1 MPELRRNPSA
11 NPSASASPA
20 AAAKAPAIVMPTP
33 AAGAGSSANAAPK
46 VGFVSLGCPK
56 ALVDSEQILTQLRAE
71 GYQTANSY
79 DGADLVIV
87 NTCGFID
94 AAVQESLDA
103 IGEALAENGKVIVTG
118 CLGAK
123 KDAAGDDIITKVHPK
138 VLAVTGPHA
147 VTEVM
152 ESVHLHLPKPHDP
165 FIDLVPDHGV
175 KLTPR
180 HYAYLKI
187 SEGCNHRCSFCIIP
201 SMRGDLVSRRIDEV
215 LIEAENLFKA
225 GVKELLV
232 ISQDTS
238 AYGVDVKFRTG
249 FWNGRPI
256 KTHMTQLV
264 EALGQLARQYDA
276 WMRLHYVYP
285 YPHVDH
291 AIPFMGD
298 GHVLPYLDI
307 PMQHA
312 HPDVLKRMKRP
323 ASGEKNLER
332 ILKWRSMN
340 PDLTIRSTFI
350 AGFPGETEAEFEY
363 LLDFLKEAQI
373 DRLGCFAY
381 SPVEGATANELANPV
396 PEAVREERRARVMLL
411 QEEISAK
418 RLQAKVGKTL
428 RVLIDEVGPREA
440 IGRSS
445 ADAPEIDG
453 VVHIK
458 RPLVPGKQKLAVGQF
473 ADVVITRADAHDLW
487 ANPL

>member
-1 MPELRRNPSA
+1 MS
-11 NPSASASPA
+11 
-20 AAAKAPAIVMPTP
+20 IVSQTV
-33 AAGAGSSANAAPK
+33 PK
-46 VGFVSLGCPK
+46 IGFVSLGCPK

-71 GYQTANSY
+71 GYDTAKSY

-103 IGEALAENGKVIVTG
+103 IGEALAENGRVIVTG

-123 KDAAGDDIITKVHPK
+123 KDAAGNDIITKVHPK

-147 VTEVM
+147 LTEVM
-152 ESVHLHLPKPHDP
+152 DSVHTHLPKPHDP
-165 FIDLVPDHGV
+165 FLDLVPDHGI
-175 KLTPR
+175 KLTPK

-201 SMRGDLVSRRIDEV
+201 SMRGDLVSRPIGE
-215 LIEAENLFKA
+215 LLQEAENLFKA

-249 FWNGRPI
+249 FWNGKPV

-264 EALGQLARQYDA
+264 GALGELAAQYGA
-276 WMRLHYVYP
+276 WVRLHYVYP
-285 YPHVDH
+285 YPHVNEV
-291 AIPFMGD
+291 IPMMRG
-298 GHVLPYLDI
+298 GHVLPYLDV
-307 PMQHA
+307 PLQHA

-332 ILKWRSMN
+332 IQQWRAMN

-363 LLDFLKEAQI
+363 LLDFLKEAEI

-381 SPVEGATANELANPV
+381 SPVEGATANLLDNPV
-396 PEAVREERRARVMLL
+396 PEEVREERRGRVMQL
-411 QEEISAK
+411 QEEISKK

-428 RVLIDEVGPREA
+428 RVLIDAVDRSGG

-445 ADAPEIDG
+445 ADAPEVDG

-458 RPLVPGKQKLAVGQF
+458 KSLMPGKKLVVGEF
-473 ADVVITRADAHDLW
+473 AD
-487 ANPL
+487 

>member
-1 MPELRRNPSA
+1 MPGV
-11 NPSASASPA
+11 
-20 AAAKAPAIVMPTP
+20 I
-33 AAGAGSSANAAPK
+33 APK

-147 VTEVM
+147 LAEVM
-152 ESVHLHLPKPHDP
+152 DSVHLHLPKPHDP

-175 KLTPR
+175 KLTPK

-215 LIEAENLFKA
+215 LVEAENLFKS

-276 WMRLHYVYP
+276 WVRLHYVYP

-381 SPVEGATANELANPV
+381 SPVEGATANLLDNPV
-396 PEAVREERRARVMLL
+396 PEEVREERRARVMLL
-411 QEEISAK
+411 QEEISAQ

-428 RVLIDEVGPREA
+428 RVLIDDVGAREA

-458 RPLVPGKQKLAVGQF
+458 RPLVPGKSKLVVGQF
-473 ADVVITRADAHDLW
+473 ADVIITKADAHDLW
-487 ANPL
+487 ANPV